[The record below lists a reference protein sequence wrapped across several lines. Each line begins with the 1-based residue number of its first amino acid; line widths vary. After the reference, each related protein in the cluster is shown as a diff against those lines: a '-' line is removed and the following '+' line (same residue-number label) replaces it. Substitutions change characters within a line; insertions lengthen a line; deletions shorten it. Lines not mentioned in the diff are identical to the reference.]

1 MRVLLTGGA
10 GYIGS
15 HTALSLIDSGYDVT
29 IVDDLST
36 GNEKLIP
43 NKAEFI
49 NCNINDTK
57 KINSIFKKKIAAV
70 MHFAG
75 FIEVEESVQN
85 PNKYFKNNTQN
96 AIKFFETCLNN
107 NLENI
112 IFSSTAAIYGNT
124 NSHMLISEKNILKP
138 INPYGESK
146 LKTEQFILN
155 VKKNNYNYIILRYFN
170 VAGADPK
177 MRSGLISDKP
187 THLIKI
193 ACEAATGKRENV
205 LINGTDYNTP
215 DGSPIRDY
223 IHVSDLAEIH
233 VKALEYMVKNNQS
246 EIFNCGYGKGY
257 SVKEV
262 LKTTN
267 KITKNKVKII
277 NGPRRKGDAEFVV
290 SNPSKLKQMIDWN
303 PKYNKLEYI
312 IQTGIDWELKL
323 KNEKIS

>member
-43 NKAEFI
+43 KKAEFI
-49 NCNINDTK
+49 NCNINDSK
-57 KINSIFKKKIAAV
+57 KINSIFKKKISAV

-75 FIEVEESVQN
+75 YIEVEESVQN
-85 PNKYFKNNTQN
+85 PKKYFQNNTQN

-124 NSHMLISEKNILKP
+124 NSNKLISEKNILKP

-177 MRSGLISDKP
+177 MRSGLISNKP

-193 ACEAATGKRENV
+193 ASEAATGKRENV
-205 LINGTDYNTP
+205 MINGTDYNTP

-246 EIFNCGYGKGY
+246 EIFNCGYGKGH

-262 LKTTN
+262 LKITN

-290 SNPSKLKQMIDWN
+290 SDPSKLKQMIEWN

-312 IQTGIDWELKL
+312 IKTAIDWELKL